1 MLSSRRLILR
11 NRKLFGLRNLAQNN
25 HKSNREIE
33 NLLETA
39 DLTQKDLLHE
49 ALILVDKNDQII
61 GKISKLEAHILQNGH
76 SPLHRAFSLFHFNSK
91 NQLLVQKRSRYKIT
105 FPSLWTNTVCSHPL
119 YNEKEIESDEG
130 IKHAANRRAIYECN
144 LNIPIENL
152 KVMQRIIYSRP
163 MDHHLL
169 GEHELDYCIISK
181 GDFDFAMN
189 ENEIEDYI
197 WLDKSQLQSFMEQ
210 SQVTPWFNLIY
221 QSGLLDNWWRNIDSL
236 DSIQSTQILQL

>member
-1 MLSSRRLILR
+1 MLSSGRLILR

-25 HKSNREIE
+25 YKCNREIE

-39 DLTQKDLLHE
+39 DITQKDLLNE

-61 GKISKLEAHILQNGH
+61 GKISKLEAHILQNGQ
-76 SPLHRAFSLFHFNSK
+76 SPLHRAFSLFHFNSQ
-91 NQLLVQKRSRYKIT
+91 NQLLLQKRSQYKIT

-119 YNEKEIESDEG
+119 YNETEIELNEG
-130 IKHAANRRAIYECN
+130 IKHAANRRALYECN
-144 LNIPIENL
+144 LSIPIENL

-197 WLDKSQLQSFMEQ
+197 WLDESQLDEFMEQ
-210 SQVTPWFNLIY
+210 SEVTPWFNLIY
-221 QSGLLDNWWRNIDSL
+221 QSGLLGNWWRNIDNL
-236 DSIQSTQILQL
+236 DSIQSTKILQL

>member
-1 MLSSRRLILR
+1 MLSSGRLILR
-11 NRKLFGLRNLAQNN
+11 TRKLFGLRNLAQNR
-25 HKSNREIE
+25 HKNNREIE
-33 NLLETA
+33 NLLQNA
-39 DLTQKDLLHE
+39 DLTQKDLLQE
-49 ALILVDKNDQII
+49 ALILVDKNDQIV
-61 GKISKLEAHILQNGH
+61 GKISKLEAHILQNGR

-91 NQLLVQKRSRYKIT
+91 NQLLLQKRSQYKIT

-119 YNEKEIESDEG
+119 YTEKEMELNEG

-163 MDHHLL
+163 MDHRLL

-181 GDFDFAMN
+181 GDFDFKMN

-197 WLDKSQLQSFMEQ
+197 WLDESQLDEFMEK
-210 SQVTPWFNLIY
+210 SEVTPWFNLIY
-221 QSGLLDNWWRNIDSL
+221 QSGLLNNWWRNIDSL
-236 DSIQSTQILQL
+236 DLIQSTEILQL